1 MTRLF
6 GNLGGKQGQRGMARL
21 MLGVPG
27 SLAMSHATLRCL
39 IDDIS
44 ASGAKIRCE
53 APLGHGT
60 VAELRFEERR
70 EFCTIAWARGGRAG
84 LRFDR
89 KLTLE
94 DIEYFRW
101 IAANPQDWAR
111 ESQSSAAREWSSGID
126 RRG

>member
-6 GNLGGKQGQRGMARL
+6 GNLGGKQGQRGTARL
-21 MLGVPG
+21 QLGVPG
-27 SLAMSHATLRCL
+27 SLVMAHGTIRCL

-53 APLGHGT
+53 APLGAGAL
-60 VAELRFEERR
+60 AELRFEERR
-70 EFCTIAWARGGRAG
+70 GFCTIAWARGGRAG
-84 LRFDR
+84 LRFDQR
-89 KLTLE
+89 LTLE

-101 IAANPQDWAR
+101 IAANPQDWAQA
-111 ESQSSAAREWSSGID
+111 SQSAAAREWSSGID

>member
-1 MTRLF
+1 MTKLF
-6 GNLGGKQGQRGMARL
+6 GNLGGKQGQRGTARL

-27 SLAMSHATLRCL
+27 SLVMAHGTVSCL

-44 ASGAKIRCE
+44 ASGAKIRCD
-53 APLGHGT
+53 APLGVGT
-60 VAELRFEERR
+60 LAELRFEERR
-70 EFCTIAWARGGRAG
+70 EFGSVAWMRGGRTG

-89 KLTLE
+89 RLTLE

-101 IAANPQDWAR
+101 IAANPQDWAQA
-111 ESQSSAAREWSSGID
+111 SQSAAALEWSAGID